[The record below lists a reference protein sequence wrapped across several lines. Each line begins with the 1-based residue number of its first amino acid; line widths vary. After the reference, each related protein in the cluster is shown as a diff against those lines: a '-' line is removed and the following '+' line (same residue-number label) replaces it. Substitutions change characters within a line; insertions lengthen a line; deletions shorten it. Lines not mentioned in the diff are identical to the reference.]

1 MSPSAET
8 AAAVPSTGIFEA
20 VEPARAWT
28 MVAGAIEQLCA
39 RSPAAVPLAELA
51 AAAGLSEGQFQR
63 VFSAWAGISPKRFQQ
78 FLGKE
83 YAKQALRAGQDV
95 LNAALAAGLSGP
107 GRLHDLLVS
116 AEAVSPGEWRAGG
129 SGLTL
134 VRGLADTPFGRACL
148 TLAPRGLHRLTFADT
163 ADAELARLRAD
174 WPHARLVEDHAAAQA
189 MADAVFAQPPA
200 PGRALHLW
208 VRGTQFQLRVWE
220 ALLAVPPGRLVAYAD
235 LARALGR
242 PGAARAVGGAVG
254 ANPVAVLIPCHRVIR
269 AAGELGGYHWGLTRK
284 RALIGYEAA
293 RGAVEAVPPSIGA
306 EAADLFPAGVRD

>member
-8 AAAVPSTGIFEA
+8 AALSTGTFEA
-20 VEPARAWT
+20 IEPARAWT

-39 RSPAAVPLAELA
+39 RTPTVVPLAELA
-51 AAAGLSEGQFQR
+51 TAAGLSEGQFQR

-83 YAKQALRAGQDV
+83 YAKRALRAGQDV
-95 LNAALAAGLSGP
+95 LNAAFAAGLSGP
-107 GRLHDLLVS
+107 GRLHDLLVT

-129 SGLTL
+129 CGLRL
-134 VRGLADTPFGRACL
+134 EWGLADTPFGRACL
-148 TLAPRGLHRLTFADT
+148 TLAPRGLHRLAFADT
-163 ADAELARLRAD
+163 ADDELARLRTD
-174 WPHARLVEDHAAAQA
+174 WPHATLAENATAAQA
-189 MADAVFAQPPA
+189 MADAVFAQGPA
-200 PGRALHLW
+200 AGRALHLW

-242 PGAARAVGGAVG
+242 PQAARAVGGAVG

-269 AAGELGGYHWGLTRK
+269 AAGEPGGYHWGLTRK

-293 RGAVEAVPPSIGA
+293 RRADGEALPAAGAAP
-306 EAADLFPAGVRD
+306 ADLTGAGG

>member
-1 MSPSAET
+1 MLPLTESTAEP
-8 AAAVPSTGIFEA
+8 AEA

-28 MVAGAIEQLCA
+28 LVAGAIEQLRA
-39 RSPAAVPLAELA
+39 QAPSAVPLAELA
-51 AAAGLSEGQFQR
+51 AAAGLSESQFQR

-78 FLGKE
+78 YLGKE
-83 YAKQALRAGQDV
+83 YAKLALRAGQDV
-95 LNAALAAGLSGP
+95 LNAALSTGLSGP
-107 GRLHDLLVS
+107 GRLHDLLVT

-134 VRGLADTPFGRACL
+134 CWGFADTPFGRACL
-148 TLAPRGLHRLTFADT
+148 TLAPRGLHRLAFTDSAAD
-163 ADAELARLRAD
+163 ELARLRAD
-174 WPHARLVEDHAAAQA
+174 WPHAQLVEDHAAAQA
-189 MADAVFAQPPA
+189 MADAVFAQPAA

-269 AAGELGGYHWGLTRK
+269 GAGELGGYHWGLTRK
-284 RALIGYEAA
+284 QALIGYEAA
-293 RGAVEAVPPSIGA
+293 RRADGEAPPPAGAAS
-306 EAADLFPAGVRD
+306 ADLFATGAAG